1 MNGEVPKPVLVEMN
15 RELPPS
21 PAPRHGTQLPTERQ
35 NPPVPTTGGSSQIE
49 STGSGLENR
58 QINPVPDVTGGP
70 TSQRPKTRG
79 TTSPRPARF
88 ARWTGRSARHMGGT
102 GQSGASAPKRISFR
116 PFPRFSQSHP
126 LRRRRRLRSSPRPAR
141 RERSPPHRA
150 RMPRHGHH
158 EPAPPACCCSCS
170 CGCGYNACAGAAAPC
185 YYPAPVPAS
194 SAASDHLLHA
204 IAAHL
209 LISSPAPAQPPP
221 QPQPQQQPPPPPP
234 AAQANP
240 YPYSHPYQYQY
251 QYQKQEAKTHA
262 YAAHPLAPPQPNPSG
277 VDHGHLLL
285 HSLLRRVAVL
295 ESALPRSFPAPPP
308 ARRPPHPNP
317 RPRRAARYQEELEE
331 SEAESESE
339 SPPSPPPRRP
349 RRPART
355 GPPPSAAAERAA
367 RTIQAHFRRFLA
379 RRSRTLRQ
387 LKELAVL
394 RSKAATI
401 RGSLSGR
408 RGCADPA
415 AVSEAAMDLLLR
427 LDAIQGGD
435 PMIREGKRAVS
446 RELTRILEFVDKVLV
461 KEHEQVAMGD
471 ALDANEYH
479 EGCSAAFVAGRP
491 SVSKKKV
498 SFSGNGQVHAPK
510 EEKENGN
517 EVDEASE
524 NSSSADSD
532 EVKPSKRSANGKP
545 GLAAPMPVQMESR
558 KMADERR

>member
-1 MNGEVPKPVLVEMN
+1 
-15 RELPPS
+15 
-21 PAPRHGTQLPTERQ
+21 
-35 NPPVPTTGGSSQIE
+35 
-49 STGSGLENR
+49 
-58 QINPVPDVTGGP
+58 
-70 TSQRPKTRG
+70 
-79 TTSPRPARF
+79 
-88 ARWTGRSARHMGGT
+88 
-102 GQSGASAPKRISFR
+102 
-116 PFPRFSQSHP
+116 
-126 LRRRRRLRSSPRPAR
+126 
-141 RERSPPHRA
+141 
-150 RMPRHGHH
+150 MPRHGHH
-158 EPAPPACCCSCS
+158 EAAPPACCCSCS
-170 CGCGYNACAGAAAPC
+170 CGCGYNACAAAAPPC
-185 YYPAPVPAS
+185 YYPAPVPAAPPS

-209 LISSPAPAQPPP
+209 LLSSPAPAQPPP
-221 QPQPQQQPPPPPP
+221 QPQPQAAAAAAPP
-234 AAQANP
+234 AAAHHAANP
-240 YPYSHPYQYQY
+240 YPYPPHPYQHQYQY
-251 QYQKQEAKTHA
+251 QYQQQEAKTHA
-262 YAAHPLAPPQPNPSG
+262 YAAHPPAPPQPNPSG
-277 VDHGHLLL
+277 DHGHLLL

-295 ESALPRSFPAPPP
+295 ESAFPRSFPAPPP
-308 ARRPPHPNP
+308 ARRPPHPHPNP
-317 RPRRAARYQEELEE
+317 RPRRESSYQEEVEE
-331 SEAESESE
+331 SESESEPERE

-349 RRPART
+349 RRPERA

-394 RSKAATI
+394 RSKAAAI

-415 AVSEAAMDLLLR
+415 AVSEAAMGLLLR

-461 KEHEQVAMGD
+461 KEHEQMAMGD

-498 SFSGNGQVHAPK
+498 TFSGNGRVHELK
-510 EEKENGN
+510 EEMENGN
-517 EVDEASE
+517 EVDEGSE
-524 NSSSADSD
+524 NSSSAESD

-558 KMADERR
+558 RMADERR